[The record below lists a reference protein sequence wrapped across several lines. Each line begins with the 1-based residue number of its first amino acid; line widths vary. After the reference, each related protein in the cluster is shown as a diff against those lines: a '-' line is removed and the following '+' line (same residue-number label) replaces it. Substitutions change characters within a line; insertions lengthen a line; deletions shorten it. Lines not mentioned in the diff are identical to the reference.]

1 MQAAEE
7 KEDYGWLVG
16 IDWATDAHEVCI
28 LTPSRE
34 LVTQRKV
41 EHNGPAIAAFIDQLM
56 RLCEGKAARVAISI
70 EIPRGAVVE
79 SLVERGFHVYA
90 INPKQLDR
98 FRDRHTVAG
107 AKDDRRDAFVLADSL
122 RTDRPCFRQVRVD
135 DPLVIQLREM
145 SRVDDDLAEDMN
157 RLTNRLREQLHRY
170 YAALLRLSPSAD
182 EPWLWALLELA
193 PTPADGARLKPK
205 QIAKL
210 LTEHRIR
217 RLDAEA
223 VRAALTEAPLHV
235 APGAT
240 EAAAAHIRTLI
251 PRLRVTVQQRATCQR
266 EMARLLD
273 ELAAG
278 GDASGQ
284 KNEHRDVQILRS
296 LVGVG
301 KKVAATL
308 LAEASQP
315 LGDRDYHALRAHAG
329 VAPVT
334 KQSGRRLVVVMRQAC
349 NGRLRNAVYHWARV
363 AVTRDPRSTEVY
375 GVLRARGQSHGRAL
389 RSVADRLLR
398 LLIAMLK
405 SKTLFDP
412 TRWAHEA
419 PAAPAA
425 AVPEPA

>member
-1 MQAAEE
+1 MQAATED
-7 KEDYGWLVG
+7 DYGWFVG
-16 IDWATDAHEVCI
+16 IDWATDAHEVCVM
-28 LTPSRE
+28 TPDRQVSTE
-34 LVTQRKV
+34 RKV
-41 EHNGPAIAAFIDQLM
+41 EHSGPAMAAFVDQLS
-56 RLCEGKAARVAISI
+56 RLCDGKPDRVAIAI

-79 SLVERGFHVYA
+79 TLVERGFHVYA

-122 RTDRPCFRQVRVD
+122 RTDRPCFRRVRVD

-157 RLTNRLREQLHRY
+157 RLTNRLREQLHRFY
-170 YAALLRLSPSAD
+170 PQLLRLSPSAD

-193 PTPADGARLKPK
+193 PTPAEGARLKDK
-205 QIAKL
+205 AIAKL
-210 LTEHRIR
+210 LAEHRIR

-223 VRAALTEAPLHV
+223 VRVALREAPLHV

-251 PRLRVTVQQRATCQR
+251 PRLRVTLEQRATCQR
-266 EMARLLD
+266 EMARLLE
-273 ELAAG
+273 ELATG
-278 GDASGQ
+278 DDASGQ

-334 KQSGRRLVVVMRQAC
+334 KQSGRRKVVVMRQAC

-363 AVTRDPRSTEVY
+363 ACTRDPHSTEVY
-375 GVLRARGQSHGRAL
+375 AKLRARGQSHGRAL

-398 LLIAMLK
+398 VLIAMLTHGTARRQLH
-405 SKTLFDP
+405 SCADDNYISP
-412 TRWAHEA
+412 SRSDRCW
-419 PAAPAA
+419 
-425 AVPEPA
+425 